1 MDSRTS
7 LLAATA
13 LVAAFSSGAFAA
25 SNAVIDANAA
35 AGVAATKACIAPL
48 DNPFH
53 EFTCLR
59 DDAPRHPRCTECDRS
74 QV

>member
-35 AGVAATKACIAPL
+35 AGVGGHQSVHRAK
-48 DNPFH
+48 
-53 EFTCLR
+53 R
-59 DDAPRHPRCTECDRS
+59 
-74 QV
+74 